1 MSSTRPRSGEAG
13 ALAWVEYTPD
23 GHYTIVAEDSLRQ
36 RTAWPMPGFSE
47 VHGLAWDN
55 ATERLYTLVTDN
67 SGMWIGRIEPGE
79 GLQAVT
85 RGAYIT
91 LSDLRA
97 ADGKLYYGSIA
108 SGRDEAHCFDL
119 GEGREYRLSTS
130 TYGSF
135 APAPA
140 DSGAVWTTTYDR
152 KGYRITRQENI
163 EPIPVAPSQ
172 LPVDLVNPPR
182 RRWNVVN
189 LDTVRYTPADSASLH
204 RKYPAR
210 RYRKGL
216 HLLRAHSWAPYRST
230 RSRPSKSSTPGSCG
244 APPFSPKIC
253 CRAPKPSHRGAGA
266 GPTAMC

>member
-1 MSSTRPRSGEAG
+1 MDRTRLEPPHNRRTTDLVDRIPPFATLPRAGQFPARRPRPREKRPRTAPKLRNVLYPTPIGRSG

-55 ATERLYTLVTDN
+55 ATERLYTLVTDD

-108 SGRDEAHCFDL
+108 SG
-119 GEGREYRLSTS
+119 
-130 TYGSF
+130 
-135 APAPA
+135 P
-140 DSGAVWTTTYDR
+140 
-152 KGYRITRQENI
+152 
-163 EPIPVAPSQ
+163 
-172 LPVDLVNPPR
+172 
-182 RRWNVVN
+182 
-189 LDTVRYTPADSASLH
+189 
-204 RKYPAR
+204 
-210 RYRKGL
+210 
-216 HLLRAHSWAPYRST
+216 
-230 RSRPSKSSTPGSCG
+230 
-244 APPFSPKIC
+244 
-253 CRAPKPSHRGAGA
+253 
-266 GPTAMC
+266 